1 MYPPAQLQQ
10 NIAFLRHL
18 LPMYSY
24 LILGNDV
31 ADVGHVDDVVEVVG
45 EGLYLA
51 DGVVR
56 YVAVGAPDKQVS
68 LQIFIG
74 WAPCTWQSRASSAG

>member
-1 MYPPAQLQQ
+1 
-10 NIAFLRHL
+10 
-18 LPMYSY
+18 MYSY

-31 ADVGHVDDVVEVVG
+31 ADVGHVDNVVEVVG
-45 EGLYLA
+45 EGLDFA

-74 WAPCTWQSRASSAG
+74 

>member
-1 MYPPAQLQQ
+1 
-10 NIAFLRHL
+10 
-18 LPMYSY
+18 MYSY

-45 EGLYLA
+45 EGLNLA

-56 YVAVGAPDKQVS
+56 YVTVGAPEFTEKS
-68 LQIFIG
+68 FLANSIG
-74 WAPCTWQSRASSAG
+74 GAPCTWQSRASSAG